1 MNEWDRNADY
11 DAARARDELAAILD
25 LGVDADWD
33 DIIAY
38 TAKAKGSLRMSNAAV
53 RRRSELLA
61 DELRMNPR
69 TTSWPQLL
77 QRVKEL
83 MGNDE

>member
-11 DAARARDELAAILD
+11 DAERARDELACILD
-25 LGVDADWD
+25 LGVEASWD

-38 TAKAKGSLRMSNAAV
+38 TAKAKGSVRMSNAV
-53 RRRSELLA
+53 VKRRSELLA
-61 DELRMNPR
+61 DELRMNPS

-77 QRVKEL
+77 HRVKEL